1 MAPRKVASRGKAA
14 EPATDPA
21 EEKISST
28 APETDAEEE
37 TEKLSGL
44 WYNVKQHAGISLG
57 SLSVF
62 LAIWTFEEDHPWSV
76 TKMMLC
82 FMLCLV
88 ALGLHEIRPYQRRSY
103 GNVWWEQLTQGGSG
117 AGPTAGF
124 ERVSTARY

>member
-1 MAPRKVASRGKAA
+1 MSLLRLQ
-14 EPATDPA
+14 
-21 EEKISST
+21 
-28 APETDAEEE
+28 E

-88 ALGLHEIRPYQRRSY
+88 ALGLHEIRPYQVLPITFKPRDLSNNKR
-103 GNVWWEQLTQGGSG
+103 
-117 AGPTAGF
+117 
-124 ERVSTARY
+124 